1 MHGDEKSVK
10 DSDLADL
17 AGQYCF
23 SLIAKYVPKHSSC
36 ILKNCKIFD
45 VYPARKPWEGGK
57 SVWEENWQLSNLA
70 FLNSHLPSAAYF
82 GGKTL
87 RPGKEG
93 CLHVPPASGEK
104 CGYE

>member
-10 DSDLADL
+10 DSNLADL

-87 RPGKEG
+87 HPGQEG
-93 CLHVPPASGEK
+93 CLHAPPASGEK